1 MKSLDYI
8 VFFCVLIIF
17 KNQAMKK
24 IFVLFLFSILS
35 SNLFATHVKAG
46 EITYTQLTG
55 LTYKINVNVYTNT
68 DPLTTQADRCYLIVY
83 FGDGDSAM
91 APRVNGPSL
100 LCTTADGEM
109 FATHSKKNIYET
121 THTYSGNGLY
131 IITMED
137 PNREAGICNIPNS
150 VDQSFFIRTT
160 ILIDPSITTNNSA
173 QFTSIPVF
181 YAAVN
186 VPYTQNLTA
195 YDSDGDVLTYEL
207 IPCMGNG
214 TPIIGNTHPTGFSID
229 SLSGE
234 ITWNTPSIICK
245 YNFAVKVR
253 KWRNGTTIGDVI
265 REFQICTVA
274 YTGTDESLKNEQRIL
289 LYPNPASDKIFI
301 SKLNNELGNTLF
313 IYDLAGRLIKSV
325 FLSGS
330 SAEVEVSDLKRCFY
344 NYEIVSD
351 KTSITRGKFVKN

>member
-1 MKSLDYI
+1 
-8 VFFCVLIIF
+8 
-17 KNQAMKK
+17 MKK
-24 IFVLFLFSILS
+24 IYILFAFSILS
-35 SNLFATHVKAG
+35 SNIFATHIKAG
-46 EITYTQLTG
+46 EITYTHLTG

-68 DPLTTQADRCYLIVY
+68 DPLTTQADRCDLIVY
-83 FGDGDSAM
+83 FGDGDSAI

-109 FATHSKKNIYET
+109 FATYSKKNIYET
-121 THTYSGNGLY
+121 THTYSGNGTY
-131 IITMED
+131 IISMED

-160 ILIDPSITTNNSA
+160 ILIAPSITTNNSA
-173 QFTSIPVF
+173 QFTATPVF

-195 YDSDGDVLTYEL
+195 YDSDGDILTYEL

-214 TPIIGNTHPTGFSID
+214 TPIFGNTYPTGFSID

-253 KWRNGTTIGDVI
+253 KLRNGATLGEVI
-265 REFQICTVA
+265 RDFQICTVA
-274 YTGTDESLKNEQRIL
+274 YTGTAEYLKNEQRVL
-289 LYPNPASDKIFI
+289 LYPNPVTDKIFI
-301 SKLNNELGNTLF
+301 SKLNSEFRNTLF
-313 IYDLAGRLIKSV
+313 IYDLTGRLIKTV

-330 SAEVEVSDLKRCFY
+330 STEIEVSDLRRGFY
-344 NYEIVSD
+344 NYEILSD
-351 KTSITRGKFVKN
+351 KTSITRGKFVKD